1 MPRRTI
7 EASTLDAHPNRREI
21 LAVLAR
27 LPQVGDGE
35 LPRLAASWQNTAL
48 LARARSKALQPD
60 SPLVL
65 EVLSA
70 FEALQALFADD
81 IGGTA
86 DYVTVDPQVATT
98 ALKAMRDAIAGAY
111 ARPTLRRTEYRALMA
126 PWRTVFAHDA
136 VDEPDL
142 GSRGMEVRE
151 LLGVLPRLAG
161 RCHDSAAAA
170 DWEIILAAT
179 ERLDQDVRRLA
190 RDEAWRVAVLTSRRR
205 MWTLIRRSGA
215 ECLGR
220 YCPSCRQRNTGDDAL
235 RVLGLTMDAACG
247 LLVADTLDATLLDVL
262 TVPVQI
268 LLHARPAADA

>member
-1 MPRRTI
+1 MPRLS
-7 EASTLDAHPNRREI
+7 ASTLDAHPNRREI

-27 LPQVGDGE
+27 LPQVGDAE
-35 LPRLAASWQNTAL
+35 LPRLAAHWDNTAL
-48 LARARSKALQPD
+48 LTRARAKALQPD

-81 IGGTA
+81 LSSAT
-86 DYVTVDPQVATT
+86 DFVTVDAHVATV

-111 ARPTLRRTEYRALMA
+111 ARPVLRRSEHRALLTA
-126 PWRTVFAHDA
+126 WRAVFPTDA

-161 RCHDSAAAA
+161 RCHDSAAAV
-170 DWEIILAAT
+170 DWEILLAVTA
-179 ERLDQDVRRLA
+179 RLDEDIRRLA

-205 MWTLIRRSGA
+205 LWTLIRRSGA
-215 ECLGR
+215 EGLGR
-220 YCPSCRQRNTGDDAL
+220 YCSTCRHRNTGDDAL
-235 RVLGLTMDAACG
+235 RVLGLAMDAACG
-247 LLVADTLDATLLDVL
+247 LLVADTLDEALLDVL
-262 TVPVQI
+262 TVPVPL
-268 LLHARPAADA
+268 LLHARPVADA